1 MQSDNWIAKRVL
13 TGACSAII
21 PLSSSPNTAMTVN
34 RTLPRVVLIL
44 LLLPVL
50 AGCGWFKAKK
60 DPVETLPVDQ
70 LYSKSREA
78 LDDGNYA
85 SAGRMYMRLIARFP
99 FGPETEQAQLDLAYA
114 QYKAGRPEDAVST
127 LNRFIR
133 TFPTHKHIDYA
144 YYLKA
149 LVNFQKENILME
161 RIARLDMTSREMT
174 GTTQSFN
181 DFADLIR
188 RYPASRYAADA
199 RQRMVHLRNLLARHE
214 LGVGLYYLRRG
225 AYVAAAKRGQFVIEN
240 YPQSMYTDDALA
252 LMAQSYTKLGEDK
265 LAADTKRI
273 LVANDPEHPW
283 LSGNWPKSKSIWRQ
297 LNPFAGD

>member
-1 MQSDNWIAKRVL
+1 M
-13 TGACSAII
+13 
-21 PLSSSPNTAMTVN
+21 TAN
-34 RTLPRVVLIL
+34 RTLSRVVLL
-44 LLLPVL
+44 VLLLPVL
-50 AGCGWFKAKK
+50 AGCGWFKTKV
-60 DPVETLPVDQ
+60 DPVETMPVDQ

-78 LDDGNYA
+78 LDDGNFNK
-85 SAGRMYMRLIARFP
+85 SERMYQRLIARFP

-114 QYKAGRPEDAVST
+114 QYKAGKPEDAIST

-161 RIARLDMTSREMT
+161 RIARLDMTTREMT
-174 GTTQSFN
+174 GVMQSFN

-188 RYPASRYAADA
+188 RYPDSRYAPDS

-214 LGVGLYYLRRG
+214 IGVGLYYLRRG

-240 YPQSMYTDDALA
+240 YPQSMFSNDALA
-252 LMAQSYTKLGEDK
+252 LMAQSYSKLGEDK

-273 LVANDPEHPW
+273 LAANDPEHPW